1 MDLER
6 IWPKLSVVMTPEDL
20 LPAVLEKA
28 GVPHARKH
36 LFLCLG
42 PDCCGPEIGQA
53 SWEHL
58 KARVKELDLQ
68 VMRTKAGC
76 FRVCSQ
82 GPILVVYPDGIWY
95 SKVSPERLE
104 RILQEHIVKGKPIQE
119 WVIAHNSL
127 DKNFS

>member
-1 MDLER
+1 MGLRRGLPTLEK
-6 IWPKLSVVMTPEDL
+6 PMTPEDL

-53 SWEHL
+53 SWDYL
-58 KARVKELDLQ
+58 KTRVKELDLQ

-82 GPILVVYPDGIWY
+82 GPILVVYPEGIWY
-95 SKVSPERLE
+95 SRVTPQRLE
-104 RILQEHIVKGKPIQE
+104 RILKEHILEGKVVEE

-127 DKNFS
+127 DKNIV